1 MFTEVSCQL
10 LRRRTCCRGSEGRE
24 QALPVCPPEVRGF
37 TTVTDLI
44 LAWAL

>member
-10 LRRRTCCRGSEGRE
+10 LRRRTCCSGEGRE
-24 QALPVCPPEVRGF
+24 HALPACPPEVRGF